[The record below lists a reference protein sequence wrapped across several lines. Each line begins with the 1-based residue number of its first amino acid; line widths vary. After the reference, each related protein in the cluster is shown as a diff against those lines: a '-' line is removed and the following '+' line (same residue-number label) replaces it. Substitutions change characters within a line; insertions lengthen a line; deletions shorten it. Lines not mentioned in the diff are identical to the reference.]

1 MNKVIKEELNK
12 KIELGNSIYEK
23 VHNLYFYGDNVEF
36 VQDKNHIRSYIEID
50 NQKYYEIKNYEV
62 VEKIIG
68 KEQILRTNKYLN
80 IKKINNK
87 YYMKDVG
94 RGLLDYY
101 GMTLEIKKI
110 SKNRIEYEAKTKLCK
125 IENIVLYGEGCTSNG
140 YYYIEKP
147 FVLVKEEG
155 TWKVEEYT
163 SIFEFKDSEI
173 K

>member
-80 IKKINNK
+80 
-87 YYMKDVG
+87 
-94 RGLLDYY
+94 
-101 GMTLEIKKI
+101 
-110 SKNRIEYEAKTKLCK
+110 
-125 IENIVLYGEGCTSNG
+125 
-140 YYYIEKP
+140 
-147 FVLVKEEG
+147 
-155 TWKVEEYT
+155 
-163 SIFEFKDSEI
+163 
-173 K
+173 